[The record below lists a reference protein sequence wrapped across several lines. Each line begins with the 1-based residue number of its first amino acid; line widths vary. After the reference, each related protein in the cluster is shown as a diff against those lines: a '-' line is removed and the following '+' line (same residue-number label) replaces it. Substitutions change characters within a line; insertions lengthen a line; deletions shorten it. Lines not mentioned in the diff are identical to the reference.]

1 MLNLTPSAPPAPYSP
16 PLLVIDDNQATR
28 HSLASLLH
36 VHGYR
41 VSESSDGET
50 ALSLLTATPERMV
63 VLVDVWLPNLD
74 AMALLQAV
82 ASHPDLARRHVYIV
96 LTASTANATGFSLP
110 SHLTALLAQ
119 LHIPVLARPFRID
132 ALLRLLRAAQQ
143 RLEIEGDADAD
154 AGA

>member
-1 MLNLTPSAPPAPYSP
+1 MLNLTPSAPPAPYPP

-41 VSESSDGET
+41 VSESSDGAA
-50 ALSLLTATPERMV
+50 ALSLLAASPERMV
-63 VLVDVWLPNLD
+63 VLVDVWLPNMD
-74 AMALLQAV
+74 ALALLQAV
-82 ASHPDLARRHVYIV
+82 ASHPDLARRHAYIA
-96 LTASTANATGFSLP
+96 LTASTADTTGYSLP

-119 LHIPVLARPFRID
+119 LHIPVLARPFDID

-143 RLEIEGDADAD
+143 RLETEVDEE